1 MTLSRSIFSKVSLI
15 AMAASLF
22 GASGVSFTTEARA
35 EAVKWK
41 LHSVFVDSRPET
53 KYAAKFAKL
62 VAERTNGQLVIDV
75 FGGGTLGVKDADM
88 LRLLPEG
95 RSLQIAV
102 LQPVYMTR
110 DAPDFAITLPGGA
123 LESVDRV
130 AQVQNILMDTYRT
143 AYDKWGVELISFIGL
158 ATRDTHVFCKEPV
171 NTLEALKR
179 KKVRVWERFHIL
191 TLNKLGIAAQNIPQN
206 DLYLAMQTGV
216 VDCAVYIGGVAT
228 TISLQEVAPYG
239 SYLFPFAISP
249 LTLIASKKAFSQ
261 LSPEIQKIVRD
272 TADEIWKE
280 SLAAWIDGTA
290 EKEGLKAFQD
300 KGGKM
305 LEPFSQKDQK
315 AFTDAAREVWEE
327 LTKAG
332 TPAAEA
338 NRRAILQ
345 AVANK

>member
-1 MTLSRSIFSKVSLI
+1 MTLPSSISLKASLI
-15 AMAASLF
+15 AVTALIF
-22 GASGVSFTTEARA
+22 GLHVIVSVTQARA
-35 EAVKWK
+35 EPVKWK

-53 KYAAKFAKL
+53 KFAAKFAKL
-62 VAERTNGQLVIDV
+62 VAERTKGELLIEVY
-75 FGGGTLGVKDADM
+75 GGGTLGVKDADM

-102 LQPVYMTR
+102 LQPVYMSR
-110 DAPDFAITLPGGA
+110 DAPDFATTLPGGA

-130 AQVQNILMDTYRT
+130 AQVQNILLDSYRT
-143 AYDKWGVELISFIGL
+143 AYDKWGVELIGLVGL

-171 NTLEALKR
+171 NTLEALKS

-249 LTLIASKKAFSQ
+249 LTLIASKKAFNQ
-261 LSPEIQKIVRD
+261 LKPEIQKIVRD

-280 SLAAWIDGTA
+280 SLAAWIDGSA
-290 EKEGLKAFQD
+290 EKEGLKAYQD

-305 LEPFSQKDQK
+305 IEPFSAKDQK

-327 LTKAG
+327 LTKAA
-332 TPAAEA
+332 TPAADA

-345 AVANK
+345 AVAK